1 MPSGSGATGHA
12 GRLDS
17 LPVALL
23 NKFGVQGDGRPRI
36 DQGRYP
42 PRMTWSPN
50 RHVGPTFPSLDHGI
64 SEETFRTRERFNADV
79 VAMDRATNPTMD
91 VSSIEGIG
99 DELAVDPN
107 EEAHSAR
114 TKYDAYMPRLKF
126 LQDEAVRDGYDLN
139 PASEIDFQNFV
150 RSDPDI
156 RKGNLVLM
164 DNGNLRATWKDEHG
178 TRLGLQFLGG
188 GMVQFVLFRRRKQG
202 HLISRVSGRDSL
214 EGLERQ
220 IVAFE
225 LNSLL
230 HA

>member
-1 MPSGSGATGHA
+1 MEKYRT
-12 GRLDS
+12 D
-17 LPVALL
+17 V
-23 NKFGVQGDGRPRI
+23 GV
-36 DQGRYP
+36 
-42 PRMTWSPN
+42 
-50 RHVGPTFPSLDHGI
+50 
-64 SEETFRTRERFNADV
+64 
-79 VAMDRATNPTMD
+79 MDRATNPSTD
-91 VSSIEGIG
+91 VADPASIG
-99 DELAVDPN
+99 DELDVGPN
-107 EEAHSAR
+107 EEAHRAR
-114 TKYDAYMPRLKF
+114 TKYDAYVPRLKF
-126 LQDEAVRDGYDLN
+126 LQDEAAHDGYELN
-139 PASEIDFQNFV
+139 PASQIDFQNFV

-214 EGLERQ
+214 EGLEQQ